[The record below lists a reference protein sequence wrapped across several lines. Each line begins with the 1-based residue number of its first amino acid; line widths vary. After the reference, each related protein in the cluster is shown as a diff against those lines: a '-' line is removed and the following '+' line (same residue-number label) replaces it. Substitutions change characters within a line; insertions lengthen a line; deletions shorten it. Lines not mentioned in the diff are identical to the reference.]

1 MAQEWKTEMAGKFF
15 CPHCGALYE
24 VLSAKAPTLG
34 TSPECVVCRT
44 DMAPRTRAAVRHPY
58 RLIQRPEAVS
68 DF

>member
-1 MAQEWKTEMAGKFF
+1 MAREWNMRSAGKFF

-24 VLSAKAPTLG
+24 VMSARAAHVG
-34 TSPECVVCRT
+34 SSPECVVCRA
-44 DMAPRTRAAVRHPY
+44 DMDSRAPY